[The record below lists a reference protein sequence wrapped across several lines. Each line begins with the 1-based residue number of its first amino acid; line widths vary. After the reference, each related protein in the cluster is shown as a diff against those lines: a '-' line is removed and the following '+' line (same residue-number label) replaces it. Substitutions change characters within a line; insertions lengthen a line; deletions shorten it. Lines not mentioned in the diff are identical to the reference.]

1 MLSCPK
7 DTGLHW
13 LFLKEHPC
21 PVLMPSGPMC
31 HNLQLNIRISLY
43 HGYSARLV
51 EEGWVILYLHQI
63 KLTYPGLATTGSHWE
78 LRNLA
83 VVLVLQAIIP
93 LGLTW
98 LATIILIL
106 SAGSHRA
113 KFCLNNAALYASTE
127 LKPRVGTEKIALR
140 ANMSPNRKETLRPV
154 PRPFSRHL
162 ASAPAIT
169 DKDKCGK
176 WRERNVL

>member
-1 MLSCPK
+1 
-7 DTGLHW
+7 
-13 LFLKEHPC
+13 
-21 PVLMPSGPMC
+21 MPSGPMC

-93 LGLTW
+93 LGLT
-98 LATIILIL
+98 
-106 SAGSHRA
+106 
-113 KFCLNNAALYASTE
+113 
-127 LKPRVGTEKIALR
+127 
-140 ANMSPNRKETLRPV
+140 
-154 PRPFSRHL
+154 
-162 ASAPAIT
+162 
-169 DKDKCGK
+169 
-176 WRERNVL
+176 